1 MADWRTQPRLGL
13 GEEEKKKGRE
23 NENEKGKD
31 EEKKRL
37 ECYVVV
43 FVIIVVDGGAVGCCY
58 CTHTHDALVTQS
70 GRSFSIPTSP
80 AGRSILNFFNKIRKK
95 TIISHLESSQG
106 CLFDLKTHH
115 HDVIR

>member
-1 MADWRTQPRLGL
+1 MRM
-13 GEEEKKKGRE
+13 
-23 NENEKGKD
+23 KGKD

-43 FVIIVVDGGAVGCCY
+43 IVIIVVDGGAVGCCY

-80 AGRSILNFFNKIRKK
+80 AGRSILFFFNKIRKK
-95 TIISHLESSQG
+95 TIRIIHVKCIVCLISRHIMTSSVDTMSDVLRSSQ
-106 CLFDLKTHH
+106 FK
-115 HDVIR
+115 